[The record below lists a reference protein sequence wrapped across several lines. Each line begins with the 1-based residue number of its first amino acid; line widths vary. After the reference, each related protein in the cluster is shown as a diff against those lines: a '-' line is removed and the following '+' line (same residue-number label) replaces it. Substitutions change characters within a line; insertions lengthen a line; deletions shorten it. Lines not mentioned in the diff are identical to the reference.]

1 MDYIEKAKKEIKDN
15 WFKNHVAEIRG
26 SEGLQVIYWE
36 KPGTFEYR
44 TMFVLS
50 DNNIF
55 ISGDIGEAVYNLTC
69 SATLKNIKEFDL
81 RYLTRKLTAHSD
93 ERWSFNYKKAL
104 RELDE
109 WYLER
114 KDDQLDDLDE
124 LHEDLREAAMN
135 FSLHEHFKTAVFSI
149 YETTTAHWFDT
160 EEAESVSDFGSEL
173 PHQFIAYWVG
183 LQMAINQLEKT
194 NTNSA

>member
-1 MDYIEKAKKEIKDN
+1 M
-15 WFKNHVAEIRG
+15 
-26 SEGLQVIYWE
+26 
-36 KPGTFEYR
+36 
-44 TMFVLS
+44 
-50 DNNIF
+50 
-55 ISGDIGEAVYNLTC
+55 

-81 RYLTRKLTAHSD
+81 HYLTRKLTAHSD

-124 LHEDLREAAMN
+124 LHEDLREATMN

-149 YETTTAHWFDT
+149 YETTTADWFDT

-183 LQMAINQLEKT
+183 LQMAIATRKNKYEFCIKVIFYLRGD
-194 NTNSA
+194 NNVSYLCDLSFN